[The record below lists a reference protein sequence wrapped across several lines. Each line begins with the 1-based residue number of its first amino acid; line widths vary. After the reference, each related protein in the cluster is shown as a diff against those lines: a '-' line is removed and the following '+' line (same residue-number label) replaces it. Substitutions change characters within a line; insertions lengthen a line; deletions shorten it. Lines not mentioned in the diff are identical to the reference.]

1 MKKELKL
8 GEGNTAK
15 ERLVNG
21 FKAFGQ
27 LRIQTSHTSII
38 CYSALLLI
46 LFIAFTVRVLPIRW
60 EIPSGTL
67 RLNEF
72 DPYYQFTLTNRMVQN
87 GLFSPYLENNGKG
100 WVNYQQWYP
109 GGLNMG
115 RSLPALPMT
124 AAILY
129 SIISW
134 LGVNIDLMS
143 FAALFPAIMGA
154 LSCLIIYFVG
164 KDMGGKA
171 VGLFA
176 ALFLSLAPSF
186 LQRTA
191 LGFFDTEVLGILGLL
206 FFIFLFLRA
215 IDETKS
221 LRSSLFYS
229 AGSGAALAYFIAA
242 WGAAYYLLGLA
253 VLFVFIL
260 ILLKR
265 YSQRLLFSYSIT
277 FGLGLFIATKVP
289 VISTDYII
297 SGAVLP
303 VAGVFV
309 LLCLSE
315 ILRHNLSPRTKVWIT
330 GGSLA
335 TIVVGF
341 VALWQLGYMKG
352 IAGKFITVLDPFIR
366 SSAPLIESVA
376 EHRISAWGNI
386 YFDLGLGILFFLVGL
401 YFTLRNPT
409 NRNIFLLTFG
419 ATSLYFAASMVR
431 LLVIFAPA
439 FSLLAAMGI
448 LGILKPFYTLLR
460 EAPQIAI
467 KSKRRITRVS
477 KEYSGIA
484 IFLVFMLL
492 VTNLAYSPQNGGMP
506 RVYGQAYS
514 PITIS
519 AASLPLGSSLPS
531 QAEEWFNMLSWTQNN
546 LQSTTIV
553 CSWWDYGYWLS
564 VLGNV
569 TTLADNAT
577 INTTQIEN
585 IGYIFMAPEDK
596 ALQMLKLYD
605 AEYILVFITL
615 QIGQSTADQSSYAVQ
630 FSRFGDEAKWSWMA
644 RISGEAR
651 QRYISEGFM
660 DASLQWTDETAFGEV
675 NNETGTW
682 EWNTMGKNSTVYKLM
697 SHAKQ
702 RWADISGEPA
712 GVLVDEPGVQPS
724 YFKEAYFS
732 GEELNPVDAST
743 KYSGL
748 IPIVALYEIDWEK
761 YYDTTAQP

>member
-1 MKKELKL
+1 
-8 GEGNTAK
+8 
-15 ERLVNG
+15 
-21 FKAFGQ
+21 
-27 LRIQTSHTSII
+27 
-38 CYSALLLI
+38 
-46 LFIAFTVRVLPIRW
+46 
-60 EIPSGTL
+60 
-67 RLNEF
+67 
-72 DPYYQFTLTNRMVQN
+72 MVQN
-87 GLFSPYLENNGKG
+87 GLLSPYLENNGQG
-100 WVNYQQWYP
+100 WINYQQWYP

-124 AAILY
+124 TAALY
-129 SIISW
+129 LVISW
-134 LGVNIDLMS
+134 LGVNVDLMT
-143 FAALFPAIMGA
+143 FAALFPAIIGA
-154 LSCLIIYFVG
+154 LSCLIIYFIG
-164 KDMGGKA
+164 KDMGGKT

-176 ALFLSLAPSF
+176 ALFLALAPSF

-206 FFIFLFLRA
+206 LFIFLFLRS

-221 LRSSLFYS
+221 LRSSILYS
-229 AGSGAALAYFIAA
+229 AGSGGALAYFIAA

-253 VLFVFIL
+253 VLFVFLL
-260 ILLKR
+260 IVLKR

-289 VISTDYII
+289 II
-297 SGAVLP
+297 SMNYITSGVVLP
-303 VAGVFV
+303 IAGVFI

-315 ILRHNLSPRTKVWIT
+315 ILRHNLSARAKAWLT

-335 TIVVGF
+335 VIVGGF
-341 VALWQLGYMKG
+341 VALWQLGFISG

-366 SSAPLIESVA
+366 ASAPLIESVA

-386 YFDLGLGILFFLVGL
+386 YFDLGFSILFFLVGL

-409 NRNIFLLTFG
+409 NRNIFLLIFG

-439 FSLLAAMGI
+439 FSLIAAMGI
-448 LGILKPFYTLLR
+448 LGILKPFYTLLK

-467 KSKRRITRVS
+467 KSKRRLARVS

-484 IFLVFMLL
+484 IFLVFVLL
-492 VTNLAYSPQNGGMP
+492 VTNLAFSPQTGGTP

-519 AASLPLGSSLPS
+519 AASLPLGGSLPS
-531 QAEEWFNMLSWTQNN
+531 PAEEWLNMLSWTQNN
-546 LQSTTIV
+546 LQSTTVV
-553 CSWWDYGYWLS
+553 CAWWDYGYWLS

-585 IGYIFMAPEDK
+585 VGYIFMAPEDK
-596 ALQMLKLYD
+596 AMQMLKAYD
-605 AEYILVFITL
+605 AKYILVFITL
-615 QIGQSTADQSSYAVQ
+615 QIAQSTTDQGSYVVQ

-644 RISGEAR
+644 RISGEAK
-651 QRYISEGFM
+651 QRFIDEGFM
-660 DASLQWTDETAFGEV
+660 DANLQWTDENAFGAP
-675 NNETGTW
+675 NNQTGTW
-682 EWNTMGKNSTVYKLM
+682 DWNSVGQNSTIYKLM
-697 SHAKQ
+697 SYAKQ
-702 RWADISGEPA
+702 RWADVSGAPA
-712 GVLVDEPGVQPS
+712 GVSVDTPGVQPT

-732 GEELNPVDAST
+732 GEELNPVTAST
-743 KYSGL
+743 QYSGL
-748 IPIVALYEIDWEK
+748 IPIVALYEIDWAS
-761 YYDTTAQP
+761 YYNATGQP

>member
-1 MKKELKL
+1 
-8 GEGNTAK
+8 
-15 ERLVNG
+15 
-21 FKAFGQ
+21 
-27 LRIQTSHTSII
+27 
-38 CYSALLLI
+38 
-46 LFIAFTVRVLPIRW
+46 
-60 EIPSGTL
+60 
-67 RLNEF
+67 
-72 DPYYQFTLTNRMVQN
+72 MVQN
-87 GLFSPYLENNGKG
+87 GLFSPYLENNGQG
-100 WVNYQQWYP
+100 WINYQQWYP
-109 GGLNMG
+109 HGLNMG

-124 AAILY
+124 TAALY
-129 SIISW
+129 IVISW
-134 LGVNIDLMS
+134 LGVNVDLMS

-154 LSCLIIYFVG
+154 VSCLIIYFIG
-164 KDMGGKA
+164 KDMGGKT

-176 ALFLSLAPSF
+176 ALFLALAPSF

-206 FFIFLFLRA
+206 LFIFLFLRA

-221 LRSSLFYS
+221 LRSSLLYS
-229 AGSGAALAYFIAA
+229 AGSGGALAYFIAA

-265 YSQRLLFSYSIT
+265 YSQRLLISYSIT

-289 VISTDYII
+289 II
-297 SGAVLP
+297 SMNYITSGVVLP
-303 VAGVFV
+303 VAGVFI

-315 ILRHNLSPRTKVWIT
+315 ILRHNLSARDKTWLT

-335 TIVVGF
+335 VIVGGF
-341 VALWQLGYMKG
+341 VALWQLGFISG
-352 IAGKFITVLDPFIR
+352 IAGKFLTVLDPFIR
-366 SSAPLIESVA
+366 ASAPLIESVA

-386 YFDLGLGILFFLVGL
+386 YFDLGFSILFFLVGL

-409 NRNIFLLTFG
+409 NRNVFLLIFG

-439 FSLLAAMGI
+439 FSLLAAIGI
-448 LGILKPFYTLLR
+448 LGILKPFYTLLK

-467 KSKRRITRVS
+467 KSKRRLARVS

-484 IFLVFMLL
+484 VFLVFMLL
-492 VTNLAYSPQNGGMP
+492 VTNLAFSPQTGGTP
-506 RVYGQAYS
+506 RVYGQAYA

-519 AASLPLGSSLPS
+519 AASLPIGGSLPS
-531 QAEEWFNMLSWTQNN
+531 PAEEWLNMLSWTQNN
-546 LQSTTIV
+546 LQSTTVV

-585 IGYIFMAPEDK
+585 IGYTFMAPEDK
-596 ALQMLKLYD
+596 ALQMLEAYD
-605 AEYILVFITL
+605 AKYILVFITL
-615 QIGQSTADQSSYAVQ
+615 QLAQSTTEQGSYIVQ

-644 RISGEAR
+644 RISGEAQ
-651 QRYISEGFM
+651 QRYINEGFM
-660 DASLQWTDETAFGEV
+660 NDNLKWTDENAFGAP
-675 NNETGTW
+675 NNQTGTW
-682 EWNTMGKNSTVYKLM
+682 EWNTMGKNSTIYKLM
-697 SHAKQ
+697 SYAKQ
-702 RWADISGEPA
+702 QWADISGVPA
-712 GVLVDEPGVQPS
+712 GVTADEPGVQPT

-732 GEELNPVDAST
+732 GEELNPVAAST
-743 KYSGL
+743 KYGGL
-748 IPIVALYEIDWEK
+748 IPIVALYEIDWDS
-761 YYDTTAQP
+761 YYNATGQP

>member
-1 MKKELKL
+1 
-8 GEGNTAK
+8 
-15 ERLVNG
+15 
-21 FKAFGQ
+21 
-27 LRIQTSHTSII
+27 
-38 CYSALLLI
+38 
-46 LFIAFTVRVLPIRW
+46 
-60 EIPSGTL
+60 
-67 RLNEF
+67 
-72 DPYYQFTLTNRMVQN
+72 MVQN
-87 GLFSPYLENNGKG
+87 GLLSPYLENNGQG
-100 WVNYQQWYP
+100 WINYQQWYP
-109 GGLNMG
+109 DGLNMG

-124 AAILY
+124 AATLY
-129 SIISW
+129 IIISW

-143 FAALFPAIMGA
+143 FAALFPAFIGA
-154 LSCLIIYFVG
+154 LSCLIIYFIG
-164 KDMGGKA
+164 KDMGGKTI
-171 VGLFA
+171 GLFA
-176 ALFLSLAPSF
+176 ALFLALAPSF

-206 FFIFLFLRA
+206 LFIFLFLRA

-221 LRSSLFYS
+221 LRSSILYS
-229 AGSGAALAYFIAA
+229 AGSGGALAYFIAG
-242 WGAAYYLLGLA
+242 WGAAYYLIGLA

-265 YSQRLLFSYSIT
+265 YSQRLLISYSIT
-277 FGLGLFIATKVP
+277 FSLGLFIATKVP
-289 VISTDYII
+289 II
-297 SGAVLP
+297 SMNYITSGVVLP
-303 VAGVFV
+303 VAGVFI

-315 ILRHNLSPRTKVWIT
+315 ILRHNLSARAKVWLT

-335 TIVVGF
+335 VIVGGF
-341 VALWQLGYMKG
+341 VALWQLGYISG

-366 SSAPLIESVA
+366 ASAPLIESVA

-386 YFDLGLGILFFLVGL
+386 YFDLGFSILFFLVGL

-409 NRNIFLLTFG
+409 NRNIFLLIFG

-439 FSLLAAMGI
+439 FSLLAALGI

-467 KSKRRITRVS
+467 KSKRRLARVS

-484 IFLVFMLL
+484 IFLVFILL
-492 VTNLAYSPQNGGMP
+492 VTNLAFSPQSGGMP

-519 AASLPLGSSLPS
+519 AASLPIGGSLPS
-531 QAEEWFNMLSWTQNN
+531 PAEEWLNMLSWTQDN
-546 LQSTTIV
+546 LQSTTVV

-564 VLGNV
+564 ILGNV

-596 ALQMLKLYD
+596 AMQMLESYD
-605 AEYILVFITL
+605 AKYILVFITL
-615 QIGQSTADQSSYAVQ
+615 QLAQSTTEQGGYVVQ

-644 RISGEAR
+644 RISGEAK
-651 QRYISEGFM
+651 QRFIDEGFM
-660 DASLQWTDETAFGEV
+660 NDNLQWTDENTFGAP
-675 NNETGTW
+675 NNQTGTW
-682 EWNTMGKNSTVYKLM
+682 DWNSVGQNSTIYKLM
-697 SHAKQ
+697 SYAKQ
-702 RWADISGEPA
+702 QWADVSGAPA
-712 GVLVDEPGVQPS
+712 GVSADKPGVQPA

-732 GEELNPVDAST
+732 GEDLNPIDAST
-743 KYSGL
+743 KYGGL
-748 IPIVALYEIDWEK
+748 IPIVALYEIDWAA
-761 YYDTTAQP
+761 YYNATGQP

>member
-1 MKKELKL
+1 
-8 GEGNTAK
+8 
-15 ERLVNG
+15 
-21 FKAFGQ
+21 
-27 LRIQTSHTSII
+27 
-38 CYSALLLI
+38 
-46 LFIAFTVRVLPIRW
+46 
-60 EIPSGTL
+60 
-67 RLNEF
+67 
-72 DPYYQFTLTNRMVQN
+72 MVQN
-87 GLFSPYLENNGKG
+87 GLLSPYLENNGQG
-100 WVNYQQWYP
+100 WINYQQWYP
-109 GGLNMG
+109 HGLNMG

-124 AAILY
+124 AAALY
-129 SIISW
+129 IVISW

-154 LSCLIIYFVG
+154 ISCLIIYFIG
-164 KDMGGKA
+164 KDMGGKTI
-171 VGLFA
+171 GLFA
-176 ALFLSLAPSF
+176 ALFLALAPSF

-206 FFIFLFLRA
+206 LFIFLFLRA

-221 LRSSLFYS
+221 LRSSLLYS
-229 AGSGAALAYFIAA
+229 AGSGGALAYFIAA

-265 YSQRLLFSYSIT
+265 YSQRLLISYSIT

-289 VISTDYII
+289 II
-297 SGAVLP
+297 SMNYITSGVVLP
-303 VAGVFV
+303 VAAVFI

-315 ILRHNLSPRTKVWIT
+315 ILRHNLSARAKTWLT

-335 TIVVGF
+335 VIVGGF
-341 VALWQLGYMKG
+341 VALWQLGFISG

-366 SSAPLIESVA
+366 ASAPLIESVA

-386 YFDLGLGILFFLVGL
+386 YFDLGFSILFFLLGL

-409 NRNIFLLTFG
+409 NRNIFLLIFG

-439 FSLLAAMGI
+439 FSLLAAIGI
-448 LGILKPFYTLLR
+448 LGILKPFYTLLK

-467 KSKRRITRVS
+467 KSKRRLARVS

-484 IFLVFMLL
+484 VFLVFMLL
-492 VTNLAYSPQNGGMP
+492 VTNLAFSPQTGGTP
-506 RVYGQAYS
+506 RVYGQAYA

-519 AASLPLGSSLPS
+519 AASLPIGGSLPS
-531 QAEEWFNMLSWTQNN
+531 PAEEWLNMLSWTQNN
-546 LQSTTIV
+546 LQSTTVV

-596 ALQMLKLYD
+596 ALQMLEAYD
-605 AEYILVFITL
+605 AKYILVFITL
-615 QIGQSTADQSSYAVQ
+615 QLAQSTTEQGSYIVQ

-644 RISGEAR
+644 RISGEAQ
-651 QRYISEGFM
+651 QRYINEGFM
-660 DASLQWTDETAFGEV
+660 NDNLKWTDENAFGAPS
-675 NNETGTW
+675 NQTGTW
-682 EWNTMGKNSTVYKLM
+682 EWNSMGKNSTIYKLM
-697 SHAKQ
+697 SYAKQ
-702 RWADISGEPA
+702 QWADVSGVPA
-712 GVLVDEPGVQPS
+712 GVTADEPGVQPTH
-724 YFKEAYFS
+724 FKEAYFS
-732 GEELNPVDAST
+732 GEELNPVAAST
-743 KYSGL
+743 KYGGL
-748 IPIVALYEIDWEK
+748 IPIVALYEIDWDS
-761 YYDTTAQP
+761 YYNARGQP

>member
-1 MKKELKL
+1 
-8 GEGNTAK
+8 
-15 ERLVNG
+15 
-21 FKAFGQ
+21 
-27 LRIQTSHTSII
+27 
-38 CYSALLLI
+38 
-46 LFIAFTVRVLPIRW
+46 
-60 EIPSGTL
+60 
-67 RLNEF
+67 
-72 DPYYQFTLTNRMVQN
+72 MVQN
-87 GLFSPYLENNGKG
+87 GLLSPYLENNGQG
-100 WVNYQQWYP
+100 WINYQQWYP

-124 AAILY
+124 TAALY
-129 SIISW
+129 LVISW
-134 LGVNIDLMS
+134 LGVNVDLMT
-143 FAALFPAIMGA
+143 FAALFPAIIGA
-154 LSCLIIYFVG
+154 LSCLIIYFIG
-164 KDMGGKA
+164 KDMGGKT

-176 ALFLSLAPSF
+176 ALFLALAPSF

-206 FFIFLFLRA
+206 LFIFLFLRS

-221 LRSSLFYS
+221 LRSSILYS
-229 AGSGAALAYFIAA
+229 AGSGGALAYFIAA

-253 VLFVFIL
+253 VLFVFLL
-260 ILLKR
+260 IVLKR

-289 VISTDYII
+289 II
-297 SGAVLP
+297 SMNYITSGVVLP
-303 VAGVFV
+303 IAGVFI

-315 ILRHNLSPRTKVWIT
+315 ILRHNLSARAKAWLT

-335 TIVVGF
+335 VIVGGF
-341 VALWQLGYMKG
+341 VALWQLGFISG

-366 SSAPLIESVA
+366 ASAPLIESVA

-386 YFDLGLGILFFLVGL
+386 YFDLGFSILFFLVGL

-409 NRNIFLLTFG
+409 NRNIFLLIFG

-439 FSLLAAMGI
+439 FSLIAAMGI
-448 LGILKPFYTLLR
+448 LGILKPFYTLLK

-467 KSKRRITRVS
+467 KSKRRLARVS

-484 IFLVFMLL
+484 IFLVFVLL
-492 VTNLAYSPQNGGMP
+492 VTNLAFSPQTGGTP

-519 AASLPLGSSLPS
+519 AASLPLGGSLPS
-531 QAEEWFNMLSWTQNN
+531 PAEEWLNLLSWTQNN
-546 LQSTTIV
+546 LQSTTVV
-553 CSWWDYGYWLS
+553 CAWWDYGYWLS

-585 IGYIFMAPEDK
+585 VGYIFMAPEDK
-596 ALQMLKLYD
+596 AMQMLEAYD
-605 AEYILVFITL
+605 AKYILVFITL
-615 QIGQSTADQSSYAVQ
+615 QLAQSTTDQGSYVVQ

-644 RISGEAR
+644 RISGEAK
-651 QRYISEGFM
+651 QRFIDEGFM
-660 DASLQWTDETAFGEV
+660 DANLQWTDENAFGAP
-675 NNETGTW
+675 NNQTGTW
-682 EWNTMGKNSTVYKLM
+682 DWNSVGQNSTIYKLM
-697 SHAKQ
+697 SYAKQ
-702 RWADISGEPA
+702 RWADVSGAPA
-712 GVLVDEPGVQPS
+712 GVSVDTPGVQPT

-732 GEELNPVDAST
+732 GEELNPVTAST
-743 KYSGL
+743 QYSGL
-748 IPIVALYEIDWEK
+748 IPIVALYEIDWAS
-761 YYDTTAQP
+761 YYNATGQP

>member
-1 MKKELKL
+1 
-8 GEGNTAK
+8 
-15 ERLVNG
+15 
-21 FKAFGQ
+21 
-27 LRIQTSHTSII
+27 
-38 CYSALLLI
+38 
-46 LFIAFTVRVLPIRW
+46 
-60 EIPSGTL
+60 
-67 RLNEF
+67 
-72 DPYYQFTLTNRMVQN
+72 MVQN
-87 GLFSPYLENNGKG
+87 GLFSPYLENNGQG
-100 WVNYQQWYP
+100 WINYQQWYP
-109 GGLNMG
+109 DGLNMG

-124 AAILY
+124 TAALY
-129 SIISW
+129 IVISW

-143 FAALFPAIMGA
+143 FAALFPAIIGA
-154 LSCLIIYFVG
+154 LSCLMIYFIG
-164 KDMGGKA
+164 KDMGGKT

-176 ALFLSLAPSF
+176 ALFLALAPSF

-206 FFIFLFLRA
+206 LFIFLFLRA

-221 LRSSLFYS
+221 LRSSLLYS
-229 AGSGAALAYFIAA
+229 AGSGGALAYFIAA

-265 YSQRLLFSYSIT
+265 YSQRLLISYSIT

-289 VISTDYII
+289 II
-297 SGAVLP
+297 SMNYITSGVVLP
-303 VAGVFV
+303 VAGVFI

-315 ILRHNLSPRTKVWIT
+315 ILRHNLSARAKTWLT

-335 TIVVGF
+335 VIVGGF
-341 VALWQLGYMKG
+341 VALWQLGYISG
-352 IAGKFITVLDPFIR
+352 IAGKFLTVLDPFIR
-366 SSAPLIESVA
+366 ASAPLIESVA

-386 YFDLGLGILFFLVGL
+386 YFDLGFSILFFLVGL

-409 NRNIFLLTFG
+409 NRNVFLLIFG

-439 FSLLAAMGI
+439 FSLLAAIGI
-448 LGILKPFYTLLR
+448 LGILKPFYTLLK

-467 KSKRRITRVS
+467 KSKRRLARVS

-484 IFLVFMLL
+484 VFLVFMLL
-492 VTNLAYSPQNGGMP
+492 VTNLAFSPQTGGTP
-506 RVYGQAYS
+506 RVYGQAYA

-519 AASLPLGSSLPS
+519 AASLPIGGSLSSP
-531 QAEEWFNMLSWTQNN
+531 AEEWLNMLSWTQNN
-546 LQSTTIV
+546 LQSTTVV

-585 IGYIFMAPEDK
+585 VGYTFMAPEDK
-596 ALQMLKLYD
+596 ALQMLEAYD
-605 AEYILVFITL
+605 AKYILVFITL
-615 QIGQSTADQSSYAVQ
+615 QLAQSTTEQGSYVVQ

-644 RISGEAR
+644 RISGEAQ
-651 QRYISEGFM
+651 QRYVNEGFM
-660 DASLQWTDETAFGEV
+660 NDNLKWTDENAFGAP
-675 NNETGTW
+675 NNQTGTW
-682 EWNTMGKNSTVYKLM
+682 EWNTMGKNSTIYKLM
-697 SHAKQ
+697 SYAKQ
-702 RWADISGEPA
+702 QWADISGVPA
-712 GVLVDEPGVQPS
+712 GVTADEPGVQPT

-732 GEELNPVDAST
+732 GEELNPVAAST
-743 KYSGL
+743 KYGGL
-748 IPIVALYEIDWEK
+748 IPIVALYEIDWDS
-761 YYDTTAQP
+761 YYNATGQP

>member
-1 MKKELKL
+1 M
-8 GEGNTAK
+8 
-15 ERLVNG
+15 
-21 FKAFGQ
+21 
-27 LRIQTSHTSII
+27 I
-38 CYSALLLI
+38 
-46 LFIAFTVRVLPIRW
+46 
-60 EIPSGTL
+60 
-67 RLNEF
+67 
-72 DPYYQFTLTNRMVQN
+72 QN
-87 GLFSPYLENNGKG
+87 GLFSPYLENNGQG

-109 GGLNMG
+109 HGLNMG

-124 AAILY
+124 AATLY
-129 SIISW
+129 IIISW

-154 LSCLIIYFVG
+154 LSCLIIYFIG
-164 KDMGGKA
+164 KDMGGKTI
-171 VGLFA
+171 GLFA
-176 ALFLSLAPSF
+176 ALFLALAPSF

-206 FFIFLFLRA
+206 LFIFLFLRA
-215 IDETKS
+215 VDETKS
-221 LRSSLFYS
+221 LRSSLLYS
-229 AGSGAALAYFIAA
+229 AGSGGALAYFIAA

-265 YSQRLLFSYSIT
+265 YSQRLLISYSIT

-289 VISTDYII
+289 II
-297 SGAVLP
+297 SMNYITSGVVLP
-303 VAGVFV
+303 VAGVFI

-315 ILRHNLSPRTKVWIT
+315 ILRHNLSARAKTWLT

-335 TIVVGF
+335 VIVGGF
-341 VALWQLGYMKG
+341 VALWQLGYISG
-352 IAGKFITVLDPFIR
+352 IAGKFLTVLDPFIR
-366 SSAPLIESVA
+366 ASAPLIESVA

-386 YFDLGLGILFFLVGL
+386 YFDLGFSILFFLVGL

-409 NRNIFLLTFG
+409 NRNIFLLIFG

-439 FSLLAAMGI
+439 FSLLAAIGI
-448 LGILKPFYTLLR
+448 LGILKPFYTLLK

-467 KSKRRITRVS
+467 KSKRRLASVS

-484 IFLVFMLL
+484 VFLVFMLL
-492 VTNLAYSPQNGGMP
+492 VTNLAFSPQTGGTP

-519 AASLPLGSSLPS
+519 AASLPIGGSLPS
-531 QAEEWFNMLSWTQNN
+531 PAEEWLNMLSWTQDN
-546 LQSTTIV
+546 LQSTTVV

-585 IGYIFMAPEDK
+585 IGYTFMAPEDK
-596 ALQMLKLYD
+596 AMQMLESYD
-605 AEYILVFITL
+605 AKYILVFVTL
-615 QIGQSTADQSSYAVQ
+615 QIAQSTTEEGSYVVE

-644 RISGEAR
+644 RISGEAQ
-651 QRYISEGFM
+651 QRFINDGFM
-660 DASLQWTDETAFGEV
+660 NDNLKWTDENAFGAP
-675 NNETGTW
+675 NNQTGTW
-682 EWNTMGKNSTVYKLM
+682 EWNSMGKNSTIYKLM
-697 SHAKQ
+697 SYAKQ
-702 RWADISGEPA
+702 RWADISGVPA
-712 GVLVDEPGVQPS
+712 GVTADEAGVQPT

-732 GEELNPVDAST
+732 GEELNPVAAST

-748 IPIVALYEIDWEK
+748 IPIVALYEIDWES
-761 YYDTTAQP
+761 YYNATGQT

>member
-1 MKKELKL
+1 
-8 GEGNTAK
+8 
-15 ERLVNG
+15 
-21 FKAFGQ
+21 
-27 LRIQTSHTSII
+27 
-38 CYSALLLI
+38 
-46 LFIAFTVRVLPIRW
+46 
-60 EIPSGTL
+60 
-67 RLNEF
+67 
-72 DPYYQFTLTNRMVQN
+72 MVQN
-87 GLFSPYLENNGKG
+87 GLLSPYLENNGQG

-124 AAILY
+124 TAALY
-129 SIISW
+129 LVISW
-134 LGVNIDLMS
+134 LGVNVDLMT
-143 FAALFPAIMGA
+143 FAALFPAIIGA
-154 LSCLIIYFVG
+154 LSCLIIYFIG
-164 KDMGGKA
+164 KDMGGKT

-176 ALFLSLAPSF
+176 ALFLALAPSF

-206 FFIFLFLRA
+206 LFIFLFLRS

-221 LRSSLFYS
+221 LRSSILYS
-229 AGSGAALAYFIAA
+229 AGSGGALAYFIAA

-253 VLFVFIL
+253 VLFVFLL
-260 ILLKR
+260 IVLKR

-289 VISTDYII
+289 II
-297 SGAVLP
+297 SMNYITSGVVLP
-303 VAGVFV
+303 IAGVFI

-315 ILRHNLSPRTKVWIT
+315 ILRHNLSARAKAWLT

-335 TIVVGF
+335 VIVEGF
-341 VALWQLGYMKG
+341 VALWQLGFISG

-366 SSAPLIESVA
+366 ASAPLIESVA

-386 YFDLGLGILFFLVGL
+386 YFDLGFSILFFLVGL

-409 NRNIFLLTFG
+409 NRNIFLLIFG

-439 FSLLAAMGI
+439 FSLIAAMGI
-448 LGILKPFYTLLR
+448 LGILKPFYTLLK

-467 KSKRRITRVS
+467 KSKRRLARVS

-484 IFLVFMLL
+484 IFLVFVLL
-492 VTNLAYSPQNGGMP
+492 VTNLAFSPQTGGTP

-519 AASLPLGSSLPS
+519 AASLPLGGSLPS
-531 QAEEWFNMLSWTQNN
+531 PAEEWLNMLSWTQNN
-546 LQSTTIV
+546 LQSTTVV
-553 CSWWDYGYWLS
+553 CAWWDYGYWLS

-585 IGYIFMAPEDK
+585 VGYIFMAPEDK
-596 ALQMLKLYD
+596 AMQMLKAYD
-605 AEYILVFITL
+605 AKYILVFITL
-615 QIGQSTADQSSYAVQ
+615 QIAQSTTDQGSYVVQ

-644 RISGEAR
+644 RISGEAK
-651 QRYISEGFM
+651 QRFIDEGFM
-660 DASLQWTDETAFGEV
+660 DANLQWTDENAFGAP
-675 NNETGTW
+675 NNQTGTW
-682 EWNTMGKNSTVYKLM
+682 DWNSVGQNSTIYKLM
-697 SHAKQ
+697 SYAKQ
-702 RWADISGEPA
+702 RWADVSGAPA
-712 GVLVDEPGVQPS
+712 GVSVDTPGVQPT

-732 GEELNPVDAST
+732 GEELNPVTAST
-743 KYSGL
+743 QYSGL
-748 IPIVALYEIDWEK
+748 IPIVALYEIDWAS
-761 YYDTTAQP
+761 YYNATGQP

>member
-1 MKKELKL
+1 
-8 GEGNTAK
+8 
-15 ERLVNG
+15 
-21 FKAFGQ
+21 
-27 LRIQTSHTSII
+27 
-38 CYSALLLI
+38 
-46 LFIAFTVRVLPIRW
+46 
-60 EIPSGTL
+60 
-67 RLNEF
+67 
-72 DPYYQFTLTNRMVQN
+72 MVQN
-87 GLFSPYLENNGKG
+87 GLFSPYLENNGQG
-100 WVNYQQWYP
+100 WINYQQWYP
-109 GGLNMG
+109 HGLNMG

-124 AAILY
+124 AAALY
-129 SIISW
+129 IVISW

-154 LSCLIIYFVG
+154 VSCLIIYFIG
-164 KDMGGKA
+164 KDMGGKT

-176 ALFLSLAPSF
+176 ALFLALAPSF

-206 FFIFLFLRA
+206 LFIFLFLRA

-221 LRSSLFYS
+221 LRSSLLYS
-229 AGSGAALAYFIAA
+229 AGSGGALAYFIAA

-265 YSQRLLFSYSIT
+265 YSQRLLISYSIT

-289 VISTDYII
+289 II
-297 SGAVLP
+297 SMNYITSGVVLP
-303 VAGVFV
+303 VAGVFI

-315 ILRHNLSPRTKVWIT
+315 ILRHNLSARDKTWLT

-335 TIVVGF
+335 VIVGGF
-341 VALWQLGYMKG
+341 VALWQLGFISG
-352 IAGKFITVLDPFIR
+352 IAGKFLTVLDPFIR
-366 SSAPLIESVA
+366 ASAPLIESVA

-386 YFDLGLGILFFLVGL
+386 YFDLGFSILFFLVGL

-409 NRNIFLLTFG
+409 NRNVFLLIFG

-439 FSLLAAMGI
+439 FSLLAAIGI
-448 LGILKPFYTLLR
+448 LGILKPFYTLLK

-467 KSKRRITRVS
+467 KSKRRLARVS

-484 IFLVFMLL
+484 VFLVFMLL
-492 VTNLAYSPQNGGMP
+492 VTNLAFSPQTGGTP
-506 RVYGQAYS
+506 RVYGQAYA

-519 AASLPLGSSLPS
+519 AASLPIGGSLPS
-531 QAEEWFNMLSWTQNN
+531 PAEEWLNMLSWTQNN
-546 LQSTTIV
+546 LQSTTVV

-585 IGYIFMAPEDK
+585 IGYTFMAPEDK
-596 ALQMLKLYD
+596 ALQMLEAYD
-605 AEYILVFITL
+605 AKYILVFITL
-615 QIGQSTADQSSYAVQ
+615 QLAQSTTEQGSYIVQ

-644 RISGEAR
+644 RISGEAQ
-651 QRYISEGFM
+651 QRYINEGFM
-660 DASLQWTDETAFGEV
+660 NDNLKWTDENAFGAP
-675 NNETGTW
+675 NNQTGTW
-682 EWNTMGKNSTVYKLM
+682 EWNTMGKNSTIYKLM
-697 SHAKQ
+697 SYAKQ
-702 RWADISGEPA
+702 QWADISGVPA
-712 GVLVDEPGVQPS
+712 GVTADEPGVQPT

-732 GEELNPVDAST
+732 GEELNPVAAST
-743 KYSGL
+743 KYGGL
-748 IPIVALYEIDWEK
+748 IPIVALYEIDWDS
-761 YYDTTAQP
+761 YYNATGQP